1 MPNQI
6 SAVVEKPTTAS
17 KPPII
22 GDVYINTKISAVKEM
37 APMSLNSTLQPP
49 SEYTVRHDL
58 VLVQCSSISTSVVES
73 ESSNADPSTGC
84 FGSEREYVT
93 QEQQEGEIC
102 EKDKSKRIEWR
113 IKKLSAEIRQLQIE
127 NDRLKLELKSVQ
139 PEQNK
144 LKRQQDSART
154 KTHEYPL
161 TKQVDQ
167 LSKGHGRT
175 KSNSSAAVR
184 IWTQDQINRLTKLL
198 IATKQII
205 NKYAIEHRRLEE
217 SNKKLL
223 RSNKFLTQSN
233 TSLERQNQ
241 LLNQQ
246 SIEKETTIDKLQS
259 RNLLLSTR
267 EKDCKKRLK
276 RLEERLTG
284 WAMSVLS
291 FETNEKDDSED
302 QTCGIQVEG
311 EKDEEII
318 HDNDIPGVLRETACK
333 GEDPTPRSN
342 LTSESED
349 EKRSYFVDPKMPAG
363 WGYSKISDPNIR
375 HIASDCLQQKFEEK
389 KYPPV
394 QHKFPRPIDRYP
406 RKEGAQND
414 FQKFNRKFRCKK
426 RKGKNRGRSR
436 KRPPCGLEL
445 SGRSENK
452 QRDQV
457 HQHSY
462 CSDESESNHM
472 LAQRVLPRGNGNP
485 NKRS

>member
-6 SAVVEKPTTAS
+6 PALVEKPLTAS
-17 KPPII
+17 KLQIL
-22 GDVYINTKISAVKEM
+22 GDVCIDTNISAVKEM
-37 APMSLNSTLQPP
+37 VPMSSKSTLQPP
-49 SEYTVRHDL
+49 SEYTVRQDL

-73 ESSNADPSTGC
+73 ESSNADPSIGC
-84 FGSEREYVT
+84 FDSEREYVI

-127 NDRLKLELKSVQ
+127 NDRLKIELKSVQ

-154 KTHEYPL
+154 KTHQYPL
-161 TKQVDQ
+161 TKQLEQ
-167 LSKGHGRT
+167 PSKGHGRT
-175 KSNSSAAVR
+175 KCNSSAAVR

-205 NKYAIEHRRLEE
+205 NKYAKEHRRLEE

-241 LLNQQ
+241 LLNEQ

-267 EKDCKKRLK
+267 EKDCKKRLRK
-276 RLEERLTG
+276 LEDRLTG

-291 FETNEKDDSED
+291 FETNEKDESED
-302 QTCGIQVEG
+302 QTCRTQVEG
-311 EKDEEII
+311 EKDEEIF
-318 HDNDIPGVLRETACK
+318 HDNDIPGVLRETECK

-342 LTSESED
+342 STSESED
-349 EKRSYFVDPKMPAG
+349 EKTSYFENPKMPAG

-375 HIASDCLQQKFEEK
+375 HISSDCHQQKYEEK
-389 KYPPV
+389 KSSPV

-406 RKEGAQND
+406 KKEGPQND
-414 FQKFNRKFRCKK
+414 VRKLKGKFRSKK
-426 RKGKNRGRSR
+426 KKGKKRGRSR

-445 SGRSENK
+445 SGLSENK
-452 QRDQV
+452 QRDHV
-457 HQHSY
+457 RQHSN
-462 CSDESESNHM
+462 CPDESETHYT
-472 LAQRVLPRGNGNP
+472 LAQSVLPRGNENP
-485 NKRS
+485 NKRN